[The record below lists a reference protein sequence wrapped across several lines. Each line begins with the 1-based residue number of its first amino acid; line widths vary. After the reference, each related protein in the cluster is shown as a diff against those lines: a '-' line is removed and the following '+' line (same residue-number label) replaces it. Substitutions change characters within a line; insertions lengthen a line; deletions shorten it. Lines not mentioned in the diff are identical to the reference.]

1 MTIDPADM
9 IGLAGSAVMVAAYTH
24 SNVAKAMNFV
34 LFNMLNLVG
43 AILLI
48 ASLAVHFNLA
58 SMMLEVV
65 WALIALLGLMK
76 ALRDRRRAT

>member
-9 IGLAGSAVMVAAYTH
+9 IGLAGSAVMVAAYTY

-76 ALRDRRRAT
+76 ALRDRRRAA